1 MIDPRRPLSPFVLVV
16 AVAAAGAGRARA
28 ELPPPAAGVAASSDD
43 VPFVSR
49 VSGLKFTP
57 PAGGTIQRQL
67 NSGEVVR
74 YSYPDRGWT
83 LVAKEIINSAHL
95 PLTGNPRAARQPG
108 AVVPANGQGL
118 LELSAAQL
126 VDRGGKPAQVL
137 FQDVVPI
144 GRPVGLIKALDDAG
158 NNRLFVQTALIVNG
172 IGRYYLLQLVAP
184 AADRRR
190 AEDALQRTLA
200 SVELLDR
207 AAFKQEQLRRLDNT
221 FALWLLT
228 DRRRIQSV
236 LEPVHF
242 LRVVRD
248 GRDIGYVQ
256 VDERVDAVNG
266 HPGAYVVLREHL
278 VPGAAGP
285 AAAGPTPAGPG
296 LNIPRPAAAGPAV
309 AAAAAELDREAKYF
323 VTFDRDHES
332 WSTQT
337 RLNNRPGRD
346 TMELGGSDVEPR
358 PKLVPPERGP
368 LAKPT
373 TEPEKRPGRDVLLVD
388 DYVGPTRSAPTF
400 RTRVDHDVSYLPQA
414 IAQLLPRLLPVDEA
428 KQYMFSFYVSEQ
440 RDTLA
445 RYVDVGREQTVTLDG
460 RRVQAVPIAD
470 RVGAD
475 GVITTHYVDRADGQ
489 WLGTVSDD
497 GRLEV
502 LPTDPDTLHKA
513 WPAFAVLPPP
523 GPLVIEEPANP
534 IKPLD
539 RPRVLPG
546 DLVPSKVDAAGPAGR

>member
-1 MIDPRRPLSPFVLVV
+1 MIDRRRLLPPLLLAAVL
-16 AVAAAGAGRARA
+16 AGSARG
-28 ELPPPAAGVAASSDD
+28 EVPPPAGVPGLSADD

-49 VSGLKFTP
+49 VSGLKFLP

-67 NSGEVVR
+67 NSGEIVR
-74 YSYPDRGWT
+74 YSYPALGWT
-83 LVAKEIINSAHL
+83 LTVKENPNSAHL

-108 AVVPANGQGL
+108 AVVPADGQGL

-126 VDRGGKPAQVL
+126 TDRGGKPAQIL
-137 FQDVVPI
+137 FQDVVPV
-144 GRPVGLIKALDDAG
+144 GRPVGLIKALDNAG

-172 IGRYYLLQLVAP
+172 IGRYYVLQLVAP
-184 AADRRR
+184 AAAQPA
-190 AEDALQRTLA
+190 AEAAFQQTLA

-207 AAFKQEQLRRLDNT
+207 AAFKQEQRRRLDNT
-221 FALWLLT
+221 RGLWVLI
-228 DRRRIQSV
+228 DRRKIESV
-236 LEPVHF
+236 LQPVHF

-256 VDERVDAVNG
+256 VDERVDTLNG
-266 HPGAYVVLREHL
+266 RPGAYVDVREHL
-278 VPGAAGP
+278 VTGAP
-285 AAAGPTPAGPG
+285 AAAGPAPGGPG
-296 LNIPRPAAAGPAV
+296 LNVPRPAAAGPAV
-309 AAAAAELDREAKYF
+309 AAAPTQLDREAKSF

-337 RLNNRPGRD
+337 RLNDRPGHD
-346 TMELGGSDVEPR
+346 SMELGGSDVEAH
-358 PKLVPPERGP
+358 PKLVPAAHLMLGR
-368 LAKPT
+368 PT
-373 TEPEKRPGRDVLLVD
+373 TEPDKRPGRDVLLVD
-388 DYVGPTRSAPTF
+388 DYVGATRSAPTF

-414 IAQLLPRLLPVDEA
+414 IAQLLPRLVPVDEPE
-428 KQYMFSFYVSEQ
+428 QYMFSFYVSEQ

-445 RYVDVGREQTVTLDG
+445 RYVDVGRQRAVTLDG
-460 RRVQAVPIAD
+460 RTVQAVPVAD

-475 GVITTHYVDRADGQ
+475 GVVTTHYVDPVDGQ

-502 LPTDPDTLHKA
+502 LPTDADTLRKA
-513 WPAFAVLPPP
+513 WPTFAELPPP
-523 GPLVIEEPANP
+523 GPLVVDEPVNP

-546 DLVPSKVDAAGPAGR
+546 DLMPPKVDGSAPAGR